1 LNPES
6 HDLIWVM
13 RDGIPLPTPKNGDDF
28 MRKYLASHRIRG
40 EAFLRSVAAAAL
52 SIGLVMVPGTAM
64 AKPEKGKVYGAITG
78 GVEFPIGGSV
88 HGGAT
93 APVPNLGP
101 LNPALA
107 GVAADLKVGKRSQ
120 RQIYKNPYNF
130 GLELGYGVSET
141 GEVFGSVRRTVSR
154 TGRATVGSAVITTT
168 VAGAPAVGTALPIE
182 GTFGKYKATDVELG
196 YRQYFGGGSIQPY
209 GAARA
214 GIGFVDKINA
224 NFNIPAAAIAINN
237 AKFYKSSTIFSG
249 GLDLGVSA
257 DVGANAAIQLETG
270 LRYASKLKGD
280 DTSLTGL
287 GLQSINNS
295 GSRLSVPIT
304 VKLRVGF

>member
-1 LNPES
+1 LNPILKGLFKVGDPAS
-6 HDLIWVM
+6 PCRI
-13 RDGIPLPTPKNGDDF
+13 PKNGDEF
-28 MRKYLASHRIRG
+28 MRKYLASHRVRG
-40 EAFLRSVAAAAL
+40 EAFLRSFTLAGL
-52 SIGLVMVPGTAM
+52 SIGLAMMPGTAM

-78 GVEFPIGGSV
+78 GVEFPVGGSV
-88 HGGAT
+88 HSGAT

-130 GLELGYGVSET
+130 GLELGYGLSET
-141 GEVFGSVRRTVSR
+141 GELFGSVRRTVSR
-154 TGRATVGSAVITTT
+154 TGRATVGNAVVTTT

-182 GTFGKYKATDVELG
+182 ATFGKYKAVDVELG
-196 YRQYFGGGSIQPY
+196 YRQYFGEGSIQPY

-214 GIGFVDKINA
+214 GVGFVDKINA

-237 AKFYKSSTIFSG
+237 AQFYKSSTVFSG
-249 GLDLGVSA
+249 GLDLGLSA
-257 DVGANAAIQLETG
+257 DVGANAAVQLETG
-270 LRYASKLKGD
+270 LRYASKLRGD
-280 DTSLTGL
+280 DTALTGL
-287 GLQSINNS
+287 GLQSINDK
-295 GSRLSVPIT
+295 GSRLSVPVT